1 MNKLINRISPETSEN
16 RILHA
21 GFSIILMSEEITQ
34 TLSGLSS
41 DMIIFILSGSIT
53 IYSTKEEKKTI
64 GEQYMIFLRSFE
76 NYTYDITLG
85 SKIIIFFFDSLTM
98 KWIELKIVEP
108 LYGFLELVGQY
119 LENNFLNYP
128 LYELKRT
135 ELFYLLKK
143 LYRKEELDYFFYL
156 SSTHSAEFERLI
168 AENYIKAKTVTDLA
182 QMIGYGVN
190 SFRMK
195 FKKVFGIPAYEWLMQ
210 EKSKR
215 LLVAIANSEDDFKNI
230 IDEFDFSSHSHFYK
244 FCKARFGYSPT
255 ELRKKLKSL

>member
-98 KWIELKIVEP
+98 NE
-108 LYGFLELVGQY
+108 FLFIILMRILSILQ
-119 LENNFLNYP
+119 FLR
-128 LYELKRT
+128 LKRKV
-135 ELFYLLKK
+135 KK
-143 LYRKEELDYFFYL
+143 R
-156 SSTHSAEFERLI
+156 I
-168 AENYIKAKTVTDLA
+168 
-182 QMIGYGVN
+182 
-190 SFRMK
+190 
-195 FKKVFGIPAYEWLMQ
+195 
-210 EKSKR
+210 
-215 LLVAIANSEDDFKNI
+215 
-230 IDEFDFSSHSHFYK
+230 
-244 FCKARFGYSPT
+244 SP
-255 ELRKKLKSL
+255 KHDKPSCI

>member
-85 SKIIIFFFDSLTM
+85 SKIIIFFFDSYSCCRWRGYRCRSIRRLIRDETVCFAERLSGSR
-98 KWIELKIVEP
+98 KLS
-108 LYGFLELVGQY
+108 
-119 LENNFLNYP
+119 
-128 LYELKRT
+128 YE
-135 ELFYLLKK
+135 
-143 LYRKEELDYFFYL
+143 YL
-156 SSTHSAEFERLI
+156 SDRRVL
-168 AENYIKAKTVTDLA
+168 
-182 QMIGYGVN
+182 
-190 SFRMK
+190 
-195 FKKVFGIPAYEWLMQ
+195 
-210 EKSKR
+210 
-215 LLVAIANSEDDFKNI
+215 
-230 IDEFDFSSHSHFYK
+230 
-244 FCKARFGYSPT
+244 
-255 ELRKKLKSL
+255 

>member
-76 NYTYDITLG
+76 NYTYD
-85 SKIIIFFFDSLTM
+85 
-98 KWIELKIVEP
+98 
-108 LYGFLELVGQY
+108 
-119 LENNFLNYP
+119 
-128 LYELKRT
+128 RT

>member
-85 SKIIIFFFDSLTM
+85 SKIIIFFFIIISSFFLLH
-98 KWIELKIVEP
+98 KKSRLK
-108 LYGFLELVGQY
+108 LLLE
-119 LENNFLNYP
+119 
-128 LYELKRT
+128 
-135 ELFYLLKK
+135 
-143 LYRKEELDYFFYL
+143 
-156 SSTHSAEFERLI
+156 
-168 AENYIKAKTVTDLA
+168 TV
-182 QMIGYGVN
+182 IN
-190 SFRMK
+190 
-195 FKKVFGIPAYEWLMQ
+195 
-210 EKSKR
+210 
-215 LLVAIANSEDDFKNI
+215 
-230 IDEFDFSSHSHFYK
+230 
-244 FCKARFGYSPT
+244 
-255 ELRKKLKSL
+255 